1 MAYVDY
7 EYYTNTYHGSAI
19 GADAFPRLSERA
31 SRYIDTATLNRAKS
45 ASGDRLKAVQNA
57 ACALA
62 EIMQDEERMNQAAYS
77 TDRPVASE
85 TVGGWS
91 RTFGAKSVSGTDVN
105 LIDSR
110 KQETLLIYLGNTGLL
125 QMRGYYR

>member
-1 MAYVDY
+1 MAYADY
-7 EYYTNTYHGSAI
+7 TYYTDTYHGSAI

-31 SRYIDTATLNRAKS
+31 SRYIDAATLNRAKG
-45 ASGDRLKAVQNA
+45 ASGARLEAVQNA

-62 EIMQDEERMNQAAYS
+62 EIMQDEEKMNQTAYS

-91 RTFGAKSVSGTDVN
+91 RTFGTKSLSGTDVS
-105 LIDSR
+105 LIDTR
-110 KQETLLIYLGNTGLL
+110 KREALLIYLGNTGLL
-125 QMRGYYR
+125 QMRGYGR